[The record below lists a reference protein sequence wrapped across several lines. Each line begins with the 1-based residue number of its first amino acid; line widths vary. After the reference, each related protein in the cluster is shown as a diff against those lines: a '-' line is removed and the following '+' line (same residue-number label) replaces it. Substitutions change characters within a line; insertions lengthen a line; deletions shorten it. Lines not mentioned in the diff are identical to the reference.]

1 VRTWFLLSVMV
12 MLLSGCASTGPKAAE
27 EASAARFFDGA
38 TGAPAAM
45 EQVVAA
51 GAGADALV
59 LGENHGHP
67 LGLATAAAIWK
78 GVLEGSPN
86 AALALEFFER
96 DEQARLDEYLAGLVD
111 EKAFRTRTNRTPSNY
126 PNGHR
131 DMVEAAKAAGRP
143 VYASNAPLPQVR
155 AASRQGYDKLRSLSG
170 EQRRMVRIPDEVPTG
185 RYRDDFD
192 TIMGGGAALHG
203 AKPEDA
209 EAKRRSLDSSFR
221 AQSLWDWTMADSIV
235 SGLAAGAR
243 PVCLVVGRFHSDFR
257 GGLISALDKLR
268 PGAKVVTVSF
278 VDEWSAAL
286 RDEDKERADFV
297 VYVGPA
303 PK

>member
-1 VRTWFLLSVMV
+1 MRTWFLLSVMA
-12 MLLSGCASTGPKAAE
+12 MLLSGCASTGPKGAE
-27 EASAARFFDGA
+27 EAPAARFFDGA
-38 TGAPAAM
+38 TGGPATM

-67 LGLATAAAIWK
+67 LGLATAASIWK
-78 GVLEGSPN
+78 GVLERSSD

-111 EKAFRTRTNRTPSNY
+111 EKAFRTRTTRTPSNY
-126 PNGHR
+126 PDGHR

-143 VYASNAPLPQVR
+143 VYAANAPRPQVR
-155 AASRQGYDKLRSLSG
+155 AASRQGYDKLRSLSA
-170 EQRRMVRIPDEVPTG
+170 EQRRMVRIPDAVPTG

-209 EAKRRSLDSSFR
+209 EAKRKQLDNSFR
-221 AQSLWDWTMADSIV
+221 AQSLWDWTMADSV
-235 SGLAAGAR
+235 ATGLAAGAR

-257 GGLISALDKLR
+257 GGLIGALEKLR
-268 PGAKVVTVSF
+268 PGVKAVTVSF
-278 VDEWSAAL
+278 VDDWSATL
-286 RDEDKERADFV
+286 REEDKGRADFV
-297 VYVGPA
+297 IYVGPA

>member
-1 VRTWFLLSVMV
+1 MRTWFVLSVMAV
-12 MLLSGCASTGPKAAE
+12 LLAGCASTGPKVAE
-27 EASAARFFDGA
+27 QAPAARLFDGA
-38 TGAPAAM
+38 TGALATM
-45 EQVVAA
+45 EQIVAA
-51 GAGADALV
+51 GAGADALI

-67 LGLATAAAIWK
+67 LGLSTAAAIWK
-78 GVLEGSPN
+78 GVLERSSN

-96 DEQARLDEYLAGLVD
+96 DEQSRLDEYLAGLVD
-111 EKAFRTRTNRTPSNY
+111 EAAFHKRTIRTVSNY
-126 PNGHR
+126 PDGHR

-143 VYASNAPLPQVR
+143 VYAANAPRPQVR
-155 AASRQGYDKLRSLSG
+155 AASRQGYEKLRSLSP

-209 EAKRRSLDSSFR
+209 EAKRKSLDNSFR
-221 AQSLWDWTMADSIV
+221 AQSLWDWTMADSV
-235 SGLAAGAR
+235 ASGLATGAK

-257 GGLISALDKLR
+257 GGLIGAMEKLR
-268 PGAKVVTVSF
+268 PGVKVVTVSF
-278 VDEWSAAL
+278 VDDWSPTL
-286 RDEDKERADFV
+286 REEDKGRADYV